1 MEATLTTS
9 DIAFWV
15 PNVLSLVTIVVLI
28 FTWRAALKQARAA
41 ETLTESTKHQ
51 IAANEASA
59 QAAREQVEVARRQIT
74 ESLRPILTF
83 SSDTL
88 AGHGRALNEGNGVA
102 LDVWWTYGEWGG
114 KISERFELG
123 RRLAPPGRDLKFK
136 FDKQKMEA
144 KGLLLVYRSLAGI
157 TSATYVSGGWLNPQL
172 DYHPD
177 VTEWDCKITAGYAP
191 EPQESQTR
199 D

>member
-1 MEATLTTS
+1 MTTS
-9 DIAFWV
+9 DILLWV
-15 PNVLSLVTIVVLI
+15 PNVLSLVTIVVLV

-41 ETLTESTKHQ
+41 EALTESTMQQ
-51 IAANEASA
+51 IRANEASA
-59 QAAREQVEVARRQIT
+59 LAAREQVEVARRQIT

-83 SSDTL
+83 SSETL
-88 AGHGRALNEGNGVA
+88 AGHGRATNEGNGVA
-102 LDVWWTYGEWGG
+102 LDVWWTYGNWGG

-123 RRLAPPGRDLKFK
+123 RRLAPPGRDLKFR

-157 TSATYVSGGWLNPQL
+157 TSATSVSGGWLNPQL

-177 VTEWDCKITAGYAP
+177 VTEWDNKITVPFAADP
-191 EPQESQTR
+191 R
-199 D
+199 DE